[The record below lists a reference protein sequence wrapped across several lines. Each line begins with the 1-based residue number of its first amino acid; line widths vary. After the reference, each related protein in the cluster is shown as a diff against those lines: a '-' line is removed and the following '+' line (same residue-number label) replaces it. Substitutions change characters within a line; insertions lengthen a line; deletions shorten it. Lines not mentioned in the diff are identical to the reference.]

1 MRGQYAFMNTQILN
15 TYLNRCST
23 ILRAVD
29 RSYIGEYANGVD
41 TQYDQFLR
49 AQIEACKSHVP
60 VVEFMSQMQTFRDKC
75 ERFRQADTEY
85 VADFCNYAF
94 QAHYN
99 LTQVAR
105 ILKKEE
111 KAGVAKMNS
120 RTADQILFFLRNILV
135 DSDRLNKT
143 KLEAKDPDACYLMED
158 MSAAFV
164 TVKTF
169 YKNPV
174 DN

>member
-1 MRGQYAFMNTQILN
+1 MNTQILN
-15 TYLNRCST
+15 TYLNRCSS

-29 RSYIGEYANGVD
+29 RSYIGEYAKGVD
-41 TQYDQFLR
+41 EQYDQFLR

-75 ERFRQADTEY
+75 ERLRQADTEY
-85 VADFCNYAF
+85 VVDFCNFAF

-111 KAGVAKMNS
+111 KATGGAAQMNP

-135 DSDRLNKT
+135 DSDRLNRT
-143 KLEAKDPDACYLMED
+143 KLEVKGPDACYSMED
-158 MSAAFV
+158 MNAAFV
-164 TVKTF
+164 TVKTLF
-169 YKNPV
+169 FSNI
-174 DN
+174 